1 MAWLKFNQ
9 SIFYDLVQPIRIPM
23 DNADK
28 KRLLKEMILYR
39 RYEESTFEAYMERK
53 IGGFLH
59 LYSGGGLKLVSSLCT
74 EMSS

>member
-1 MAWLKFNQ
+1 
-9 SIFYDLVQPIRIPM
+9 M

-28 KRLLKEMILYR
+28 KRLLKEMIFYR
-39 RYEESTFEAYMERK
+39 RYEERTFEAYMERK

-59 LYSGGGLKLVSSLCT
+59 LYSGRGLKLVSSLRT